1 MYLLGFNHKD
11 PVTSA
16 KKYLE
21 DDGNPYDFVG
31 VDSDGLIAL
40 EFGVFGLP
48 ETYLINE
55 DGKIIYKFMGP
66 ITKDVLK
73 NEIEPLLRI
82 LRTIILCFICFAFK
96 TYAVENIDERV
107 KNLTLE
113 LRCMT
118 CQNQSIYD
126 SDAEFSNDIK
136 KIVKQKLQEGES
148 ERDIKKFLVERYSEY
163 ILFRP
168 VVNYNNIFLW
178 SFPFILLIIG
188 LFFVLIKS
196 KRNKV

>member
-1 MYLLGFNHKD
+1 MKSSHFFRILYITILSFMFFTFKI
-11 PVTSA
+11 
-16 KKYLE
+16 Y
-21 DDGNPYDFVG
+21 
-31 VDSDGLIAL
+31 AL
-40 EFGVFGLP
+40 E
-48 ETYLINE
+48 T
-55 DGKIIYKFMGP
+55 
-66 ITKDVLK
+66 
-73 NEIEPLLRI
+73 
-82 LRTIILCFICFAFK
+82 
-96 TYAVENIDERV
+96 IDERV
-107 KNLTLE
+107 KKLTLE

-148 ERDIKKFLVERYSEY
+148 ERDIKKFLVERYGEY

-168 VVNYNNIFLW
+168 LINYNNIFLW

-196 KRNKV
+196 KAKKV

>member
-1 MYLLGFNHKD
+1 MKSSHFFRISH
-11 PVTSA
+11 
-16 KKYLE
+16 
-21 DDGNPYDFVG
+21 
-31 VDSDGLIAL
+31 IAIL
-40 EFGVFGLP
+40 SFIFF
-48 ETYLINE
+48 TF
-55 DGKIIYKFMGP
+55 KI
-66 ITKDVLK
+66 
-73 NEIEPLLRI
+73 
-82 LRTIILCFICFAFK
+82 
-96 TYAVENIDERV
+96 YAIENIDERV

-148 ERDIKKFLVERYSEY
+148 ERDIKKFLVERYGEY

-168 VVNYNNIFLW
+168 LMNYNNIFLW

>member
-1 MYLLGFNHKD
+1 MKSSHFFRISH
-11 PVTSA
+11 
-16 KKYLE
+16 
-21 DDGNPYDFVG
+21 
-31 VDSDGLIAL
+31 IAIL
-40 EFGVFGLP
+40 SFIFF
-48 ETYLINE
+48 TF
-55 DGKIIYKFMGP
+55 KI
-66 ITKDVLK
+66 
-73 NEIEPLLRI
+73 
-82 LRTIILCFICFAFK
+82 
-96 TYAVENIDERV
+96 YAIENIDERV

-148 ERDIKKFLVERYSEY
+148 EKDIKKFLAERYGVY

-168 VVNYNNIFLW
+168 LMNYNNIFLW

>member
-1 MYLLGFNHKD
+1 MKLSHFFRVLYITIL
-11 PVTSA
+11 S
-16 KKYLE
+16 
-21 DDGNPYDFVG
+21 FV
-31 VDSDGLIAL
+31 
-40 EFGVFGLP
+40 F
-48 ETYLINE
+48 
-55 DGKIIYKFMGP
+55 
-66 ITKDVLK
+66 
-73 NEIEPLLRI
+73 
-82 LRTIILCFICFAFK
+82 CAFK
-96 TYAVENIDERV
+96 ILAVENIDERI

-148 ERDIKKFLVERYSEY
+148 ERDIKIFLVERYGEY

-168 VVNYNNIFLW
+168 LMNYNNIFLW

-188 LFFVLIKS
+188 LFFVLIKT
-196 KRNKV
+196 KTKKA